1 MKTKKAKK
9 ESGCLRMIYRYLRKE
24 EKRKA
29 REKWKD
35 IPNRMQRIVRRYKKN
50 VFTQLHS
57 VQFSSV
63 QSLSHV

>member
-1 MKTKKAKK
+1 
-9 ESGCLRMIYRYLRKE
+9 MIYRYMRKE

-57 VQFSSV
+57 VQ
-63 QSLSHV
+63 SLSCV